1 MKLAEGFMKFAEE
14 QNIDANNIFT
24 DKGEGYTIIS
34 FGEEGEPGIVYNV
47 ALILYD
53 DDNQAEVYVRKSVN
67 TSNMPEVL
75 TKLNKLNNDYRGV
88 SFFAN
93 DSLVN
98 IKSYCEANGDIEVV
112 LKQMLQTM
120 RVASEEFSKFN

>member
-1 MKLAEGFMKFAEE
+1 MKLVEGFMKFAEE
-14 QNIDANNIFT
+14 QNINANDIFT
-24 DKGEGYTIIS
+24 DKGDGYTIIS

-67 TSNMPEVL
+67 TSNMLDVL

-93 DSLVN
+93 DGLVN